1 MALPRL
7 FKNAQSQGGAQ
18 VIPLVYSYLE
28 AAGYGDD
35 AAPGVFQP
43 LLQDVD
49 GNLFVTLG
57 GPGGGPVLIPD
68 DSDAVAEVSTNTRM
82 PTVARLYGLNAATG
96 SDWDRIRTD
105 DDSTDTSAPDGLP
118 ALKVMGRNRLFTE
131 AFDTFQR
138 ERSVDGIS
146 VAPSAARTVT
156 TTFGTF
162 INVNHRALH
171 LIVDVTAIG
180 ADDLTIEIQG
190 RQLFPPFS
198 FYPLL
203 TGLAITATGTTV
215 FKIGIGFTPIAN
227 LTANDMIPAVWQVV
241 ATHSGADPITYS
253 INANLSV

>member
-1 MALPRL
+1 MSIAFDFLGG
-7 FKNAQSQGGAQ
+7 QSYPLQ
-18 VIPLVYSYLE
+18 VTAVAFRWYE
-28 AAGYGDD
+28 AAGVGDSSQPGFMAPFLQDENGALLVSLLGPAGSILLPDD
-35 AAPGVFQP
+35 AD
-43 LLQDVD
+43 DVPESAIND
-49 GNLFVTLG
+49 RV
-57 GPGGGPVLIPD
+57 
-68 DSDAVAEVSTNTRM
+68 
-82 PTVARLYGLNAATG
+82 PTVARMYALDAATG

-138 ERSVDGIS
+138 ERSIDGLA

-171 LIVDVTAIG
+171 VILEVTVIG

-190 RQLFPPFS
+190 RQLFPPFD

-203 TGLAITATGTTV
+203 TGLAVTATGTTV
-215 FKIGIGFTPIAN
+215 YKIGIGFTPIAN
-227 LTANDMIPAVWQVV
+227 LTANDLIPAVWQVV

-253 INANLSV
+253 MNANLSV